1 MQSPRAQV
9 DHVDRMIEAWS
20 AREPALDVQPL
31 QVVGRLLRLAGL
43 LERDIEREL
52 AAFELSFG
60 DFDVLNTLRREA
72 GPEGMHP
79 THLARTA
86 LITTGAMTTRLNR
99 LEQRRLLIREA
110 DGTDRRAV
118 RVRLTA
124 LGRDRVGVALRAVLA
139 ADRRFLA
146 PLGKQDRAAIAG
158 LLRRWLLA
166 VEPE

>member
-1 MQSPRAQV
+1 
-9 DHVDRMIEAWS
+9 MIEAWS

-60 DFDVLNTLRREA
+60 DFDVLNTLRQEA

-79 THLARTA
+79 
-86 LITTGAMTTRLNR
+86 TRLNR